1 MAQQTLSAKKIA
13 IMVAA
18 NFDETQ
24 FINIQK
30 AMMASNAWL
39 KVVSN
44 KSGLV
49 NGAKD
54 DMLGMAYPVDALLS
68 ETLAIDYDALIIPG
82 GAKHIAALAQEPHA
96 MRILRAFLR
105 EEMPVL
111 FIDDA
116 TSLLSEAGSDI
127 TDSDFGDDAVSAV
140 KHVVKANADASLTEA
155 LSLLAEAFTASDEE
169 QAA

>member
-54 DMLGMAYPVDALLS
+54 GMLGMAYPVDALLS

-82 GAKHIAALAQEPHA
+82 GAKHISTLAQEPHA
-96 MRILRAFLR
+96 IRILRAFMR

-116 TSLLSEAGSDI
+116 TSLLGESGSDI

-155 LSLLAEAFTASDEE
+155 LALLAEAFTASDEE